1 MNMAVVPVLL
11 KDYYLASHSK
21 FFAFVLPRDFG
32 KTYDCKTKDYYGK
45 TMDFILSTSW
55 YKFV

>member
-1 MNMAVVPVLL
+1 MT
-11 KDYYLASHSK
+11 HSK

-32 KTYDCKTKDYYGK
+32 KKYDCKTKDYYGK
-45 TMDFILSTSW
+45 TMDFILGMSW